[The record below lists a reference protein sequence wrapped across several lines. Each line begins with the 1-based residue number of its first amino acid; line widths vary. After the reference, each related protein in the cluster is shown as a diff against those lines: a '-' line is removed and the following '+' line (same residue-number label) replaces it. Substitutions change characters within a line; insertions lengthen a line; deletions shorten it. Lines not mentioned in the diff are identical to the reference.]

1 MISYHHNYTVRS
13 SIITL
18 TTDFGGADHYAGVM
32 KGVIAGIHPAARIID
47 ISHEIS
53 PCHVAHGAFVIA
65 QTYAY
70 FPPGTVHVVVVDPG
84 VGGARRAILAEAGK
98 QFFLA
103 PDNGVLSQVYERE
116 EHTVLAIDTGRFALQ
131 PMSQTFHGRDLFAP
145 AAAWLS
151 SGKEPSEF
159 GDSIGDPCRLESTK
173 PCLVEPG
180 RWRGRVLNVDRF
192 GNIVTSFPAAL
203 LDEAS
208 GGVRCVA
215 GKLEAVAV
223 ASSYSGCESG
233 EPFVIAGSSGLLE
246 ISINRGSAAELAG
259 VRIGD
264 PAKLVLI

>member
-1 MISYHHNYTVRS
+1 MISYHHNYIVRS

-32 KGVIAGIHPAARIID
+32 KGVIAGIHPAARVID

-53 PCHVAHGAFVIA
+53 PCHIAHAAFVIA
-65 QTYAY
+65 QAYAY

-84 VGGARRAILAEAGK
+84 VGSERRAILAAAAG
-98 QFFLA
+98 QFFIA

-116 EHTVLAIDTGRFALQ
+116 EYTARAIDVERFALQ
-131 PMSQTFHGRDLFAP
+131 PLSRTFHGRDIFAP
-145 AAAWLS
+145 VAAWLS

-159 GDSIGDPCRLESTK
+159 GDPIGDPCRLDATK

-208 GGVRCVA
+208 GEIRCMA

-223 ASSYSGCESG
+223 ASSYSDG
-233 EPFVIAGSSGLLE
+233 EGGKPFVIAGSSGLLE
-246 ISINRGSAAELAG
+246 ISVNQGSAAEMAG

-264 PAKLVLI
+264 PAKLVLL

>member
-1 MISYHHNYTVRS
+1 MRS

-47 ISHEIS
+47 ISHEINA
-53 PCHVAHGAFVIA
+53 CDIAQGAFVIA
-65 QTYAY
+65 QAYAY

-84 VGGARRAILAEAGK
+84 VGGERRAILAEAAG
-98 QFFLA
+98 QVFVA

-116 EHTVLAIDTGRFALQ
+116 DCTVRAINVERFALQ
-131 PMSQTFHGRDLFAP
+131 PLSRTFHGRDVFAP

-203 LDEAS
+203 LDEAA
-208 GGVRCVA
+208 GGICCVA
-215 GKLEAVAV
+215 GKLETGAVA
-223 ASSYSGCESG
+223 ASYSGG
-233 EPFVIAGSSGLLE
+233 EGAGAFVIAGSSGLLE
-246 ISINRGSAAELAG
+246 ISIAGASAAELAG

-264 PAKLVLI
+264 PVKLVLL